1 MFSSRWVLL
10 LLFPL
15 VLFFFVSA
23 FSRKV
28 SQPSKTTTEVLSPSP
43 QSSSATSV
51 LDGFQVTSVLGESLS
66 LADMTG
72 KIIIVDFWATWCPPC
87 VKEIPHFIALQKK
100 YRHQIQI
107 IGISLDQSMA
117 PVKDFMSRRDI
128 NYPIVE
134 GARDVV
140 APFGD
145 IVSIPTTFIFDTNL
159 NLVDKVVGYRS
170 YDYFNDQIQG
180 LLN

>member
-1 MFSSRWVLL
+1 MSRFKLILL
-10 LLFPL
+10 VVFPIVFFLLI
-15 VLFFFVSA
+15 SA
-23 FSRKV
+23 FSSKV
-28 SQPSKTTTEVLSPSP
+28 SEPTKVITEVSAPSVP
-43 QSSSATSV
+43 STASSSLLDGFQATSV
-51 LDGFQVTSVLGESLS
+51 LGDSLS
-66 LADMTG
+66 LSKMKG

-87 VKEIPHFIALQKK
+87 VKEIPHFISLQNT
-100 YRHQIQI
+100 YQDQVQI
-107 IGISLDQSMA
+107 IGISLDKSMA
-117 PVKDFMSRRDI
+117 PVKDFMSRRDV

-134 GARDVV
+134 GSRDVV